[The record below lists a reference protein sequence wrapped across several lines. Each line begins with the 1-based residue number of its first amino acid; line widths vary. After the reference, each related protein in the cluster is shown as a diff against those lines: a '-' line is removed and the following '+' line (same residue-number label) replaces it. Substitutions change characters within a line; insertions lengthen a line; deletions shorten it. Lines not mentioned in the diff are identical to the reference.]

1 MSEII
6 TIGTRLIPKKHIVF
20 IEAFD
25 PATANPRFNSPKEF
39 RGRLVLLNRDSVLTE
54 ATVEAFAEEHG
65 FRLLEADKLAA
76 NPGVDFAVERF
87 EPSEKIQTNKPYA
100 TRLRWRDPNSSED
113 QSKLLL
119 TEPETVAEI
128 LFDLAKASPPQP
140 PAPRRSRKRA
150 SAEPPLA

>member
-6 TIGTRLIPKKHIVF
+6 TIGTRLIPKKQIAF

-25 PATANPRFNSPKEF
+25 PASANPRFNSSKEF
-39 RGRLVLLNRDSVLTE
+39 HGRLVLLNRDSALTE

-100 TRLRWRDPNSSED
+100 TRLRWRDPYSSED

-119 TEPETVAEI
+119 TDPEKVAEL
-128 LFDLAKASPPQP
+128 LFGLNASPAPKPAERKTRRRANTAKA
-140 PAPRRSRKRA
+140 
-150 SAEPPLA
+150 EV